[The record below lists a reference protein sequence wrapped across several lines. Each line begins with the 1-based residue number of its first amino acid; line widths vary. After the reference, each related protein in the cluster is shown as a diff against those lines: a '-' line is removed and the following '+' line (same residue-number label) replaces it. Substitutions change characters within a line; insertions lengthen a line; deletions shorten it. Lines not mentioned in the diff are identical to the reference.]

1 MVWRAR
7 CRSRRR
13 HRYGHVLHVT
23 CCVPLQRP
31 LRRPAGPLAR
41 RRTRPDSPRSN
52 TESSPNSYFQVHL
65 PICTVNDPLTHENE
79 GRAFRGQEPRCS
91 RAGPISVKKQHP
103 RASRASGR
111 RHQVRQGRDEAPSFG
126 RSRQEIKLNSACA
139 LRYAK
144 PTSGS
149 ARLAHGGRAVPS
161 HWFYASLIR
170 WRPVRRSSSVDARL
184 GHAHPFA
191 QN

>member
-1 MVWRAR
+1 MIPSAR
-7 CRSRRR
+7 RQSQADLSGPRPN
-13 HRYGHVLHVT
+13 VLHVT
-23 CCVPLQRP
+23 CCIPLQRP
-31 LRRPAGPLAR
+31 LLRSAGPLAR
-41 RRTRPDSPRSN
+41 RGTRPDSPRSN
-52 TESSPNSYFQVHL
+52 TESSPNSYFPVHL

-161 HWFYASLIR
+161 HWFYASLMR
-170 WRPVRRSSSVDARL
+170 
-184 GHAHPFA
+184 
-191 QN
+191 